1 MRIFGLA
8 LIIAALFL
16 PLMWFAPLMAKHD
29 ALAIFSQFLGTFALV
44 GMAIGQMLAIRWAG
58 LEPIFGGL
66 DRIYVIHKWLGIS
79 ALATMVLHDIIDADV
94 QELGRETLLNDI
106 AETVGEV
113 SLTLVIRIPV
123 AGVGMEKIEANGQH
137 QVAIELF
144 LLAVVFLRQ
153 E

>member
-1 MRIFGLA
+1 M
-8 LIIAALFL
+8 
-16 PLMWFAPLMAKHD
+16 KKDD
-29 ALAIFSQFLGTFALV
+29 AF
-44 GMAIGQMLAIRWAG
+44 
-58 LEPIFGGL
+58 
-66 DRIYVIHKWLGIS
+66 
-79 ALATMVLHDIIDADV
+79 
-94 QELGRETLLNDI
+94 
-106 AETVGEV
+106 TVGEE